1 MESIELQG
9 IPNEVFL
16 EDIQELTQAFPLE
29 FPHLFQQIKDY
40 LGIDQKHIYI
50 TDFVEDENQ
59 EDCFYGYFFD
69 TLNRKIYHYAFEGE
83 KTTFRED
90 DIAALTMRDTFSIK
104 VLHLLV

>member
-1 MESIELQG
+1 MESIELQD

-16 EDIQELTQAFPLE
+16 EDIQDLTQAFPLE

-50 TDFVEDENQ
+50 TDCVEDENQ

-69 TLNRKIYHYAFEGE
+69 ALNRKIYHYAFEGE
-83 KTTFRED
+83 KTVFQEA